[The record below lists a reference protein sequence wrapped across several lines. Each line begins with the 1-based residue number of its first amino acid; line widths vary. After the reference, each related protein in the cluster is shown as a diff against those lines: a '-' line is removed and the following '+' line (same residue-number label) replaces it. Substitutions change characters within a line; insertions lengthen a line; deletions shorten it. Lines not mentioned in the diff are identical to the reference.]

1 MKLLHAYKS
10 TPFGLGRVNDLP
22 LTIAEAKAIL
32 RANPSL
38 TVRDAQSASYEV
50 LHMPTDWQDEEPTA
64 QEMAVAQNLKTG
76 LIVALVASL
85 ALFVAETLIL

>member
-1 MKLLHAYKS
+1 MKLHAYKS
-10 TPFGLGRVNDLP
+10 TPFGLERVNDHP

-32 RANPSL
+32 RVNPSL

-64 QEMAVAQNLKTG
+64 QEMAVAQNLKAG

>member
-1 MKLLHAYKS
+1 MKLHIYKS
-10 TPFGLGRVNDLP
+10 TPFGLERVNDLP
-22 LTIAEAKAIL
+22 LTTTEAKAVL
-32 RANPSL
+32 MSNPSL
-38 TVRDAQSASYEV
+38 TARDAESESYEV
-50 LHMPTDWQDEEPTA
+50 FHMPIDWQDEEPTA